1 MTTAAEEG
9 QHVTS
14 QTTKGNSRSKRNGKE
29 LKTLE
34 PVGKFLKVINFQL
47 FFRLLKLNIYLRSK
61 AVAFDQFV

>member
-47 FFRLLKLNIYLRSK
+47 FSHLKLNIYIRSK
-61 AVAFDQFV
+61 AVAFDEFV